1 MVNVPVAPA
10 GHSNRVRI
18 VWGRRSGDMESLG
31 RPVGQRGRTLPTGRS
46 GHQDQQQD
54 EVNA

>member
-1 MVNVPVAPA
+1 MVNVPVAPG

-18 VWGRRSGDMESLG
+18 TWGRRSGDMESLG